1 MDYDGGISQENLIQN
16 FQKLVSAKVEWVQPA
31 DSTIYEFCRSYFEQ
45 RYELPA
51 LQTLVDYFTVRKDQ
65 EGLERL
71 KDLEKHPPYVRSNY
85 AHALSNTVEEQ
96 NKIRAVHLLKQSQEI
111 ITKGLIIDDVRYA
124 GLRDGVKHFTS
135 MAHLLTVDNYT
146 SKTQGNLRL
155 DGKDMWNDYVMAK
168 ANKALSWGK
177 FCGLNQIDSTVRGI
191 KRGELW
197 IHAASTGEGKCL
209 AGDVKV
215 FDHSTQ
221 RMRTIKE
228 MFASGSKPVVD
239 ALQDEGFN
247 GSSSLVQAQ
256 VDEIV
261 ENGLKEVW
269 DLTLESGKEIGGTS
283 NHGFFTLEGWRELG
297 DLKPGDFVA
306 TQKNLQ
312 TPDIQWDRVVD
323 VTFRGVEMTYDL
335 AVPRH
340 HSFVANGIVTHNTT
354 FALNW
359 CYNLVTRYR
368 SNVLFASL
376 EMPYEQLRNKIY
388 AIHSTH
394 PKFAH
399 YGKGLDYEKMRYG
412 LLDDREEAWLKEVIA
427 DWEYKEGTE
436 YGSFHVWSP
445 DEDVTST
452 DIKVHAELMHNQE
465 ELHLLVIDHG
475 GLVEARKQKRNK
487 DATIELNSVLRD
499 AKKIALHFNH
509 GEKIP
514 VLLLFQINREGK
526 EYADKM
532 EGRYKLKSLA
542 QANEAERSADIV
554 TTSYLNEEHR
564 QAGTMFFDCL
574 KRRDGPHFAPFSAA
588 IYWPSGRLGNL
599 DPFSTQGAGKGM
611 SIEDMRNVDAIL
623 GEI

>member
-1 MDYDGGISQENLIQN
+1 VDYDGGISQENLIQN

-31 DSTIYEFCRSYFEQ
+31 DATIYEFCRSYFEQ

-197 IHAASTGEGKCL
+197 IHAASTGEGK
-209 AGDVKV
+209 
-215 FDHSTQ
+215 
-221 RMRTIKE
+221 
-228 MFASGSKPVVD
+228 
-239 ALQDEGFN
+239 
-247 GSSSLVQAQ
+247 
-256 VDEIV
+256 
-261 ENGLKEVW
+261 
-269 DLTLESGKEIGGTS
+269 
-283 NHGFFTLEGWRELG
+283 
-297 DLKPGDFVA
+297 
-306 TQKNLQ
+306 
-312 TPDIQWDRVVD
+312 
-323 VTFRGVEMTYDL
+323 
-335 AVPRH
+335 
-340 HSFVANGIVTHNTT
+340 TT